1 MILTKINSKGCFSMP
16 VPIAFPLRRRLP
28 RSRHSSG
35 QSRDHHGI
43 SIREERLCNRLYR
56 LIKLQ
61 ARILCMHPD
70 DEETEAM
77 LLDFIEV
84 YIDRMYRRA
93 HVLPRPVRRH
103 ITIANHVPEFC
114 GEDYRFQSRSDVT
127 RLFVSLH
134 WPQRIGPFDNGQYLD
149 GQISFLYF
157 IRRVTST
164 CRVCDLI
171 REFGRD
177 KSLWSRVFKWGV
189 RFLESEF
196 EATLDE
202 YHNEHVIRFPQYAEA
217 IRVEVNKHL
226 LAHGAPPGMLYRSL
240 DIVGFIDNKC
250 ISTCRPGSGPAHG
263 GPGAPRRDPGGL
275 LQRSV
280 FNGWKHIHGFKTET
294 ITAPN
299 GLTMKAFNGVSLRHN
314 DLFVLSLSDSNQ
326 KLADLQMTGGVPN
339 ARQFKIYGDSI
350 YVPMSNLVSRH
361 HAHAGHP
368 QKADLDRDDKAM
380 SSVRETVE
388 WEYAEGDALFPLSVY
403 KNKIKLMNFPFRETF
418 FARMWLRNCYV
429 CCYGD
434 KISKRFDLQ
443 PPTLE
448 DICSW

>member
-1 MILTKINSKGCFSMP
+1 MP

-70 DEETEAM
+70 DEETETM

-93 HVLPRPVRRH
+93 HVLPRPVR
-103 ITIANHVPEFC
+103 
-114 GEDYRFQSRSDVT
+114 T
-127 RLFVSLH
+127 RAAS
-134 WPQRIGPFDNGQYLD
+134 PI
-149 GQISFLYF
+149 
-157 IRRVTST
+157 
-164 CRVCDLI
+164 
-171 REFGRD
+171 
-177 KSLWSRVFKWGV
+177 
-189 RFLESEF
+189 
-196 EATLDE
+196 
-202 YHNEHVIRFPQYAEA
+202 
-217 IRVEVNKHL
+217 
-226 LAHGAPPGMLYRSL
+226 
-240 DIVGFIDNKC
+240 
-250 ISTCRPGSGPAHG
+250 
-263 GPGAPRRDPGGL
+263 
-275 LQRSV
+275 
-280 FNGWKHIHGFKTET
+280 
-294 ITAPN
+294 
-299 GLTMKAFNGVSLRHN
+299 TMKTFNGVSLRHN

-388 WEYAEGDALFPLSVY
+388 WEYAEGDALLPLSVY

-448 DICSW
+448 VGAPEANKVKI